1 VPTTG
6 KKASATHIAM
16 HPGAM
21 HTTCT
26 QDNGVPLKWEGMEQ
40 LLHQMSVTPGEADT
54 ILEKADSQA
63 RAAAASSA
71 GADADQRR
79 QADIRAAR
87 IYATTAA
94 QIADN
99 THHWF
104 ATRLVYHTEIPVAG
118 PYHADCLKKCVDILY
133 QKAHDDG
140 HKHDQA
146 DKVVHKIM
154 NNLSPV
160 LTRATEDYD
169 VVIRMIK
176 DLDLKALQSEHT
188 PAELETA
195 YQRHMAQIP
204 TTEDHGKPRLFTNIR
219 DSSSIVATCRQAL
232 VDQFGAEPCSHL
244 TPAPMGA
251 DAATYSFNGMPV
263 IFLPASGYCA
273 KPTLPA
279 TPKKF
284 SFAGTPLIIYTVFA
298 LCANPASTEAMVDC
312 AQKAQNL
319 ATRQAS
325 EHLDWLAAQ
334 GYTVT
339 LGPTTAHGDE
349 GISVAPAPVDAAA
362 SASGAGTATVISGL
376 STDDDHQQTMQSA
389 LAQVLSSRHGQST
402 AASSAAASAAESSL
416 L

>member
-1 VPTTG
+1 
-6 KKASATHIAM
+6 M

-26 QDNGVPLKWEGMEQ
+26 QDNGVPLKWEDMGQ
-40 LLHQMSVTPGEADT
+40 LLYQMWVTPGEADT

-79 QADIRAAR
+79 QADIRTAR
-87 IYATTAA
+87 VYATTAA

-99 THHWF
+99 AHHWF

-118 PYHADCLKKCVDILY
+118 PYHADFLKKCVNMLY
-133 QKAHDDG
+133 QKAQDSG

-154 NNLSPV
+154 NHLSPV

-169 VVIRMIK
+169 VVIRMIE
-176 DLDLKALQSEHT
+176 DLDLEALQSEHT
-188 PAELETA
+188 PAELETT

-204 TTEDHGKPRLFTNIR
+204 TTEGHGKPRLFINIR
-219 DSSSIVATCRQAL
+219 DSSSIADTCRQTL
-232 VDQFGAEPCSHL
+232 VGQFSAEPCSHL
-244 TPAPMGA
+244 TPAPMDA
-251 DAATYSFNGMPV
+251 HAATHSFNGIPV
-263 IFLPASGYCA
+263 IFLPASGHCA
-273 KPTLPA
+273 KPTSPA
-279 TPKKF
+279 TSKNF
-284 SFAGTPLIIYTVFA
+284 SFAGTPLIACIVFA
-298 LCANPASTEAMVDC
+298 PCANPASTEAMADF

-325 EHLDWLAAQ
+325 EHLDWLAGQ

-339 LGPTTAHGDE
+339 LEPTTAHGDK
-349 GISVAPAPVDAAA
+349 GISVAPAPVGAAA
-362 SASGAGTATVISGL
+362 SASGAGTATVTSGL
-376 STDDDHQQTMQSA
+376 SIDEDHQQTMQSA

-402 AASSAAASAAESSL
+402 AASSAAASTVSSL
-416 L
+416 P